1 MNHSL
6 YISQKFFSL
15 WGKYTVENEAGQTVY
30 TVQGEPSLTRRQKV
44 YDDAGSQVGELH
56 KVLFSWLA
64 RFEIDMD
71 GRSVGTIQ
79 QKFGF
84 RPKLELDY
92 FGWRVQ
98 GDIWGWNYDVCNAQ
112 GQVIAQIRKE
122 IWHLTDHYA
131 IHFNDLKDGLPLLLL
146 ALAIDCIHDAQAA
159 ASSSS

>member
-98 GDIWGWNYDVCNAQ
+98 GY
-112 GQVIAQIRKE
+112 
-122 IWHLTDHYA
+122 L
-131 IHFNDLKDGLPLLLL
+131 GLEL
-146 ALAIDCIHDAQAA
+146 
-159 ASSSS
+159 